1 MEKMLTSLKIVIK
14 SEEKDLTGKAMLKV
28 IMSRWL
34 NAADIILEMMV
45 LHLPS
50 PKTAQ
55 KYRGP
60 YLYEGPKDDECCIA
74 IMNCDP
80 KGPLMMYVSKMV
92 PTADKSRFFAF
103 GRVFSG
109 TISTG
114 MKVRIMGPNYVPG
127 KKDDLYEKP
136 IQRTVLMM
144 GRTVEYIP
152 DVPCGNTVGLV
163 GVD

>member
-1 MEKMLTSLKIVIK
+1 MNPILKLCRVIIDGDKDQMNKMLESLKVVIK
-14 SEEKDLTGKAMLKV
+14 KEDLELTGKHLLKAV
-28 IMSRWL
+28 MSKWL

-50 PKTAQ
+50 PKVAQ

-60 YLYEGPKDDECCIA
+60 YLYEGPADDVCCTA
-74 IMNCDP
+74 IRNCDP

-92 PTADKSRFFAF
+92 PTTDKSRFFAF

-109 TISTG
+109 TIATG
-114 MKVRIMGPNYVPG
+114 MKVRLMGPNYVPG

-136 IQRTVLMM
+136 I
-144 GRTVEYIP
+144 
-152 DVPCGNTVGLV
+152 
-163 GVD
+163 